1 MSTEKYIQDTGEIS
15 INFGEIYKSLKIN
28 ILFILL
34 VSVIFT
40 GIGGLYSFTL
50 DNEYESEAKVLPE
63 SNTNSSLSGNL
74 GGLSS
79 LAGLAGISLGNGQ
92 TNGGDLLTPGLYP
105 NIIQSS
111 PFLKELIVQKLYNP
125 KTKSW
130 GTVKDYLIQD
140 NANAPILFFRN
151 KNSYQVTDEVK
162 PIVGLSPDLLAF
174 SPAESNAMAQLKN
187 AIKIETDKK
196 SPAILIKAKFNDP
209 LVAANMTSLIQN
221 QLTNYIIS
229 YRTEKSRKEMLFLQA
244 RQNEARKRYDL
255 ALFSLS
261 NYKDQNR
268 NVFKYVAR
276 DQEKKLQYEVDL
288 AYNIYSSLSTQLTE
302 AKIKIQKDTPIFKVL
317 EPAQVNPSKVG
328 PNRILITL
336 GSMFLGLFISLIYVF
351 FKSVNLK
358 ELLS

>member
-1 MSTEKYIQDTGEIS
+1 MSTENNIQETGEIS
-15 INFGEIYKSLKIN
+15 INFGEIFKSLKN
-28 ILFILL
+28 NSLLILL
-34 VSVIFT
+34 ISVIFT

-50 DNEYESEAKVLPE
+50 DNEYESVAKVLPE
-63 SNTNSSLSGNL
+63 STANSGLSGNL

-79 LAGLAGISLGNGQ
+79 LAGLAGISIGNGQ
-92 TNGGDLLTPGLYP
+92 SNGDLLTPGLYP

-111 PFLKELIVQKLYNP
+111 PFLRELIVQKLYNP

-130 GTVKDYLIQD
+130 GTVKDYLNQD
-140 NANAPILFFRN
+140 NSNAPILFFKEKKSTKVLDKVIPLRGM
-151 KNSYQVTDEVK
+151 S
-162 PIVGLSPDLLAF
+162 SDLLAL
-174 SPAESNAMAQLKN
+174 SPAEANAMGILKT

-196 SPAILIKAKFNDP
+196 SPAILISAKFNDP

-221 QLTNYIIS
+221 QLTKYIIS
-229 YRTEKSRKEMLFLQA
+229 YRTEKSRKEMQFLQA
-244 RQNEARKRYDL
+244 RQNDARKRYDL

-288 AYNIYSSLSTQLTE
+288 AFNIYSTLSSQLTE
-302 AKIKIQKDTPIFKVL
+302 AKIKIQKETPLFKIL

-328 PNRILITL
+328 PNRTLITL
-336 GSMFLGLFISLIYVF
+336 GAMFFGLFISLIIVF

>member
-1 MSTEKYIQDTGEIS
+1 MSTENNKQDTGEIS
-15 INFGEIYKSLKIN
+15 INFGEIFNSLKKN
-28 ILFILL
+28 SLLILL
-34 VSVIFT
+34 ISFIFSAMG
-40 GIGGLYSFTL
+40 GIYSFTL
-50 DNEYESEAKVLPE
+50 DNEFESVAKVLPE
-63 SNTNSSLSGNL
+63 SSTNTGLSGNL

-79 LAGLAGISLGNGQ
+79 LAGLAGINLGNGQ
-92 TNGGDLLTPGLYP
+92 NNGDLLTPGLYP

-111 PFLKELIVQKLYNP
+111 PFLRELIVQKLYNP

-130 GTVKDYLIQD
+130 GTVKEYLNQD
-140 NANAPILFFRN
+140 NSNAPFNFFSE
-151 KNSYQVTDEVK
+151 KKSTKIIDIVK
-162 PIVGLSPDLLAF
+162 PIRGMSSDLLAL
-174 SPAESNAMAQLKN
+174 SPAEANAIGQLKS

-196 SPAILIKAKFNDP
+196 SPAILISAKFNDP

-221 QLTNYIIS
+221 QLTKYIIN
-229 YRTEKSRKEMLFLQA
+229 YRTEKSRKEMLFLQS
-244 RQNEARKRYDL
+244 RQSEARKRYDL
-255 ALFSLS
+255 ALYTLS

-268 NVFKYVAR
+268 NVFKYVAK

-288 AYNIYSSLSTQLTE
+288 AFTIYSTLSSQLTE
-302 AKIKIQKDTPIFKVL
+302 AKIKIQKETPLFKIL
-317 EPAQVNPSKVG
+317 EPAQVNESKVS